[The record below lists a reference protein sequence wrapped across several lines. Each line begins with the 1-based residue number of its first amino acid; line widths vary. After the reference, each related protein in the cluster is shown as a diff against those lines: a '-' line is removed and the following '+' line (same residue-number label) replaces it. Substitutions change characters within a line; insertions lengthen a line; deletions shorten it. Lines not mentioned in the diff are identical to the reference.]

1 MRIENSNG
9 IGSTDCPVIR
19 CGTAV
24 VGTGAAGYN
33 AADRLYQMGETDI
46 LLVTE
51 NRLSGTS
58 RNTGSDKQTYYKLT
72 LSGGEPDSVRE
83 MAETLFSGQCVDGD
97 IALCE
102 AALSV
107 QGFFRLAELGV
118 PFPKNRYGEYIGYKT
133 DHDPRRRATSVGP
146 YTSRIMTE
154 KLEQAVFEKKIPLLD
169 HTQVIHILSDGEKVY
184 GLVCLRT
191 ESSEAD
197 GRFLV
202 ILCRNIVYA
211 VGGPAGMYK
220 NSVYP
225 ISQSGASGLAF
236 EAGVRGRNLTEW
248 QYGLA
253 SVSPRWNVS
262 GTYMQVLPRVFSAE
276 ADGTDEREFLL
287 DFFGNVPEMLSRLFL
302 KGYQWPFDVRKVE
315 SGSSVIDILVYLESR
330 KGRKVWLDYRK
341 NPADGAF
348 SFDELEPEAREYL
361 KKAGACS
368 GTPIERLRHMN
379 QPAVDFYLD
388 KGVDLTAEPLEIALC
403 AQHNNGGLAVDCWW
417 QTNLEGFFAA
427 GEAAGSHGVY
437 RPGGSALNAGQ
448 VGSTR
453 AAQYIAA
460 CRKGIYSSSRNTR
473 DFNHE
478 IRAQSDARLHREYN
492 LAMKNKASGGSQT
505 CAVEGAYAPRT
516 SHQERRGVLED
527 ESTGIRLAK
536 EALDRL
542 DRLADAVLIS
552 RDGQSADSRRDARK
566 ILSEIA
572 ADMSVCG
579 AAIRDVRRIEEQ
591 IRKDKDLL
599 ETLENAVFVKD
610 GKELR
615 WFFRLRDT
623 LISQIMYL
631 SAMKDYAEQGGKSRG
646 SALYTDPVNG
656 RRPYPELPEEFIFA
670 VDDGS
675 RGNMLQEISW
685 DGGECRTEWR
695 TVHPIPEDDDFFENV
710 WRTYRENGNV
720 Y

>member
-1 MRIENSNG
+1 
-9 IGSTDCPVIR
+9 
-19 CGTAV
+19 
-24 VGTGAAGYN
+24 
-33 AADRLYQMGETDI
+33 MGERDI

-107 QGFFRLAELGV
+107 QGFLRLAELGV

-154 KLEQAVFEKKIPLLD
+154 KLEQAVLEKKIPLLD

-191 ESSEAD
+191 GSSEAD

-225 ISQSGASGLAF
+225 VNQSGASGLAF

-253 SVSPRWNVS
+253 SVRPRWNVS
-262 GTYMQVLPRVFSAE
+262 GTYMQVLPRVFSTE

-315 SGSSVIDILVYLESR
+315 GGSSVIDILVYLESR

-388 KGVDLTAEPLEIALC
+388 KGVDLAAEPLEIALC

-453 AAQYIAA
+453 AAQYIAV
-460 CRKGIYSSSRNTR
+460 CRKENY
-473 DFNHE
+473 
-478 IRAQSDARLHREYN
+478 
-492 LAMKNKASGGSQT
+492 
-505 CAVEGAYAPRT
+505 
-516 SHQERRGVLED
+516 D

-542 DRLADAVLIS
+542 GRLADAVLIEPDSNNQIRGINQPGDNDHLRGNDELQGDNQLPANDLS

-566 ILSEIA
+566 VLSEIA
-572 ADMSVCG
+572 SDMTVCG

-599 ETLENAVFVKD
+599 ETLESAVFVKD

-615 WFFRLRDT
+615 WLFRLRDT

-631 SAMKDYAEQGGKSRG
+631 SAMKDYAKQGGKSRG

-656 RRPYPELPEEFIFA
+656 RRPYPELPEEFVFA

-675 RGNMLQEISW
+675 RGELIQEISW
-685 DGGECRTEWR
+685 KDGRCDAVWR

-710 WRTYRENGNV
+710 WRTYRENQNV

>member
-1 MRIENSNG
+1 MLMEKYYG
-9 IGSTDCPVIR
+9 IGSTDCRVIR

-33 AADRLYQMGETDI
+33 AADRLYQMGERDI

-191 ESSEAD
+191 GSSEAD
-197 GRFLV
+197 GCFLV
-202 ILCRNIVYA
+202 ILCKNIVYA

-225 ISQSGASGLAF
+225 VSQSGASGLAF

-253 SVSPRWNVS
+253 SVRPRWNVS
-262 GTYMQVLPRVFSAE
+262 GTYMQVLPRVFSTE
-276 ADGTDEREFLL
+276 ADGTDEKEFLL

-315 SGSSVIDILVYLESR
+315 GGSSVIDILVYLESR
-330 KGRKVWLDYRK
+330 KGRKVWLDYRN

-361 KKAGACS
+361 EKAGACF

-427 GEAAGSHGVY
+427 GEVAGSHGVY

-460 CRKGIYSSSRNTR
+460 CRKGN
-473 DFNHE
+473 
-478 IRAQSDARLHREYN
+478 
-492 LAMKNKASGGSQT
+492 
-505 CAVEGAYAPRT
+505 C
-516 SHQERRGVLED
+516 D
-527 ESTGIRLAK
+527 ESNGIRLAK

-610 GKELR
+610 GKELC

-685 DGGECRTEWR
+685 DGGECRTE
-695 TVHPIPEDDDFFENV
+695 
-710 WRTYRENGNV
+710 
-720 Y
+720 

>member
-1 MRIENSNG
+1 MLMENSNG
-9 IGSTDCPVIR
+9 IGSTDCRVIR

-33 AADRLYQMGETDI
+33 AADRLYQMGEKDI

-72 LSGGEPDSVRE
+72 LSGGDPDSVRE

-107 QGFFRLAELGV
+107 QGFLRLAELGV

-133 DHDPRRRATSVGP
+133 DHDPGRRATSVGP

-169 HTQVIHILSDGEKVY
+169 HTQVIHILSDGSKVY

-191 ESSEAD
+191 GSSEAD

-225 ISQSGASGLAF
+225 VSQSGASGLAF

-253 SVSPRWNVS
+253 SVRPRWNVS
-262 GTYMQVLPRVFSAE
+262 GTYMQVLPRVFSSE

-315 SGSSVIDILVYLESR
+315 GGSSVIDILVYLESR

-361 KKAGACS
+361 KKAGACF

-388 KGVDLTAEPLEIALC
+388 KGVDLAAEPLEIALC

-460 CRKGIYSSSRNTR
+460 CRKGN
-473 DFNHE
+473 
-478 IRAQSDARLHREYN
+478 
-492 LAMKNKASGGSQT
+492 
-505 CAVEGAYAPRT
+505 C
-516 SHQERRGVLED
+516 D

-536 EALDRL
+536 EGLDRL
-542 DRLADAVLIS
+542 GGLADAVLTKPAS
-552 RDGQSADSRRDARK
+552 KETESNNLVVNESASNNLTSNEPARCGQGADSRRNARK

-591 IRKDKDLL
+591 IRKDKELL
-599 ETLENAVFVKD
+599 ETLEDRVCVKD
-610 GKELR
+610 GKELS

-675 RGNMLQEISW
+675 RGNMIQEISW

-695 TVHPIPEDDDFFENV
+695 KVHPIPEDDDFFENI
-710 WRTYRENGNV
+710 WRTYRENRNV